1 MGSPQFR
8 KNIVTGHGPH
18 TGSSR
23 FRLPLLLLVGERG
36 TGKLGSS
43 EVGSIPNA
51 AILSRTINRSFNPFT
66 DPDQVASDHNSGQT
80 DWDAKGPALSDPSNG
95 SGSQPWAH

>member
-1 MGSPQFR
+1 MGGPQFR

-23 FRLPLLLLVGERG
+23 FRPPSLVAMCERG

-51 AILSRTINRSFNPFT
+51 AILPRTINRSFNPRI
-66 DPDQVASDHNSGQT
+66 DPDQVTSGPNSGQI
-80 DWDAKGPALSDPSNG
+80 DWDAKGPALSNPSIG